1 MHFLILCEV
10 LFHGDGTEELCTTEE
25 VRVHGSPHALAVY
38 APALPS
44 CSVLCLVSL
53 EVLTLQVDHIKSP
66 ATHVLTDS
74 GFPMVAR
81 VPMAVSTIESL
92 LQ

>member
-10 LFHGDGTEELCTTEE
+10 LFHGDGAEELCTTEE

-44 CSVLCLVSL
+44 RSALCLVSL

-66 ATHVLTDS
+66 AIHVS
-74 GFPMVAR
+74 
-81 VPMAVSTIESL
+81 
-92 LQ
+92 